1 MLYQLAKKLRRS
13 KRGQSLVEIALILPI
28 LLIILF
34 GILEFGRVFHSYLV
48 ITHAAREGA
57 RYGIIS
63 KDVDEI
69 KQKVQDASPGITLNL
84 SDIDVNPSTNL
95 TAGVPLTI
103 SVEYQVD
110 LFTPVLG
117 DIIPNPVPISTSTTM
132 RVE

>member
-1 MLYQLAKKLRRS
+1 MLYQLSKKLRRS